1 MSVPTSPVLLSSVL
15 DADELRDTQRA
26 AAAYLDGEMAPPD
39 VPGSLCSTHWLPIGP
54 GSADQLIPAFQ
65 PRHALEAAVAAVAAA
80 AIASR
85 SPRLGSAVIV
95 GLEWW
100 LQEQWPGDLPKELH
114 TDKAA
119 WLEGDALMNAH
130 PLVSS
135 VLYLSDTGGPT
146 AAFDARR
153 AESGEL
159 QPRLPA
165 SVALAFPTPGALFLF
180 DGDAVHCVCHP
191 QPPLCAEPTE
201 PQPRRTLLVNFWTRS
216 PPGATDAPLPQLSCC
231 PPWVAAS
238 APRAALAPTLTV
250 PTGTDF
256 CADTTSWREQQ
267 VPPAIRDEL
276 LSVHRRGAPRLVLC
290 AYDASQQGLD
300 GLTGGAD
307 WTEELDR
314 RRDVMAV

>member
-1 MSVPTSPVLLSSVL
+1 M
-15 DADELRDTQRA
+15 
-26 AAAYLDGEMAPPD
+26 M
-39 VPGSLCSTHWLPIGP
+39 
-54 GSADQLIPAFQ
+54 
-65 PRHALEAAVAAVAAA
+65 
-80 AIASR
+80 
-85 SPRLGSAVIV
+85 
-95 GLEWW
+95 
-100 LQEQWPGDLPKELH
+100 
-114 TDKAA
+114 
-119 WLEGDALMNAH
+119 
-130 PLVSS
+130 
-135 VLYLSDTGGPT
+135 
-146 AAFDARR
+146 
-153 AESGEL
+153 
-159 QPRLPA
+159 
-165 SVALAFPTPGALFLF
+165 PGALRQR
-180 DGDAVHCVCHP
+180 DAI
-191 QPPLCAEPTE
+191 PLELELAGWPSQLGELASSSSGAGRKCGWPTLVSRRK
-201 PQPRRTLLVNFWTRS
+201 PRRTLLVNFWTRS